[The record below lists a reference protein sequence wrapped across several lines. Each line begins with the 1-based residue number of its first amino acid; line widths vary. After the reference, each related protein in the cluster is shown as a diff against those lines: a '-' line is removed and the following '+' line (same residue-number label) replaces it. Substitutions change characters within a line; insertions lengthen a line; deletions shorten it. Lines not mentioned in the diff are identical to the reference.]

1 MQKSFPLSGWI
12 LLLPGCLWAQG
23 ELKKAA
29 EEFKTATRELGLRAD
44 SPARAAGGKRQ
55 YPWRTWHG
63 RVFYNLRNDV
73 LDAVPHEIAQRGGGK
88 NRLRRGQFGFS
99 VAGPVIGK
107 STFASLSYEG
117 VRERIGRNS
126 LRTIAILPERRG
138 DFSRTVDSAGEPLQV
153 FDPGTTRPNPDF
165 DPTRPVSTSNLES
178 IRQPFPNSQ
187 IPNSRLDPVA
197 LRGVSLYPLPNA
209 DAGPFFR
216 NNYFVVSPETN
227 QADGLIFKLDHT
239 VDDKNRLSFAAST
252 TNGLAAASRLMPTIA
267 DPGSND
273 RLYSARRGTL
283 EHILTLG
290 PRTINTLTLDLSTDR
305 SDSQR
310 PGEVFPLYSFS
321 GTYLGMG
328 RPYPVQLSAHNT
340 YSLSNGYS
348 TRLGKHSLRASGSF
362 THYQVHAFLP
372 PYPRGRF
379 TFGPGYTSLPG
390 INNTGHAFASFLLGA
405 AEYAEASVF
414 PSPSYWR
421 RHLASVS
428 VRDQYEVNKRL
439 NLTIG
444 ASMDLSTP
452 RTEKYNRLST
462 VRLDA
467 LNPANGR
474 PGALAAGGAAQ
485 PVRIRPSASVS
496 FAWNPTANPKSVV
509 RGSAGLSYQAVP
521 VYTSQWGTQGFN
533 GTPTAIS
540 RNTQLAPAILL
551 RDGLPALDRPLPDL
565 RPDFANNTVAD
576 LVEPTATQPFYQ
588 SGSLSYERELPGQ
601 LILAGTFGHSRGQR
615 LFVSNSAANP
625 NAIPLSN
632 LRFRDALNN
641 ELFRRELR
649 PYPQFQRFDVYSA
662 WPLGNYRRNAGSLRV
677 EKRSTSGLGLTA
689 TYEVS
694 RQMDDYS
701 GPYGVQDF
709 YNRRAEWALTAYNI
723 PQRLSLSYAYELP
736 IGSKKSL
743 LAYND
748 WRRYLIDGWSISG
761 MTTLLSGEP
770 IALRPQFNNTGA
782 LVEALRVNVVPGVNP
797 SLPKRSPELWFNPAA
812 FDNPEN
818 FTLGDGP
825 RTHPTLR
832 NPPSQN
838 HDLSVTKR
846 IAIDAERAL
855 ELQATGFN
863 FVNTANWTDP
873 DPVIGPASTPNVNAG
888 RIIGSRGGRVIQV
901 GLRLSF

>member
-1 MQKSFPLSGWI
+1 MQKSVPLAGWI
-12 LLLPGCLWAQG
+12 LLLPCSLWAQG
-23 ELKKAA
+23 ELQKAA
-29 EEFKTATRELGLRAD
+29 EEFKAATRELGLRAD
-44 SPARAAGGKRQ
+44 SPARSAGKRQ
-55 YPWRTWHG
+55 YPWQTWHG
-63 RVFYNLRNDV
+63 RLSYNLRNDL

-88 NRLRRGQFGFS
+88 NLLRRGQFGFN

-126 LRTIAILPERRG
+126 LRTVAIMPERRG
-138 DFSRTVDSAGEPLQV
+138 DFSQTVDSAGDPQQI
-153 FDPGTTRPNPDF
+153 FDPATTRLNPDF
-165 DPTRPVSTSNLES
+165 DPAQPVSTSNLEY
-178 IRQPFPNSQ
+178 IRQPFPGSV
-187 IPNSRLDPVA
+187 IPSSRLDPAA
-197 LRGVSLYPLPNA
+197 LRGVSLYPEPNA

-227 QADGLIFKLDHT
+227 KADGMIIKVDHT
-239 VDDKNRLSFAAST
+239 VDEKSRLSLSLST
-252 TNGLAAASRLMPTIA
+252 TNGFAAASRLMPTIA
-267 DPGSND
+267 DPGAND
-273 RLYSARRGTL
+273 RIYSARRGTV
-283 EHILTLG
+283 EHILTLS
-290 PRTINTLTLDLSTDR
+290 PRTINTLTLDLATDR
-305 SDSQR
+305 SDSSR
-310 PGEVFPLYSFS
+310 PGEIFPDYRFS
-321 GTYLGMG
+321 GNYLGMG
-328 RPYPVQLSAHNT
+328 RANPVQLTAHNT

-348 TRLGKHSLRASGSF
+348 TRIGKHSLRAVARF

-372 PYPRGRF
+372 HYPEGRY

-390 INNTGHAFASFLLGA
+390 INNTGYSFASYLLGA

-421 RHLASVS
+421 RNAASFVL
-428 VRDQYEVNKRL
+428 RDQYEITKRL
-439 NLTIG
+439 NVNISANLDI
-444 ASMDLSTP
+444 STP
-452 RTEKYNRLST
+452 RTEKYDRIST
-462 VRLDA
+462 VRLDVI
-467 LNPANGR
+467 NPANGR
-474 PGALAAGGAAQ
+474 PGALVAGGAAQ
-485 PVRIRPSASVS
+485 PTRTRPGTSIG
-496 FAWNPTANPKSVV
+496 FAWNPTGNPKSVV
-509 RGSAGLSYQAVP
+509 RGGYSLSFQAVP
-521 VYTSQWGTQGFN
+521 LYTSQWGTQGFN
-533 GTPTAIS
+533 GTPTSIS
-540 RNTQLAPAILL
+540 TNTQLAPAILL
-551 RDGLPALDRPLPDL
+551 RDGMPSLGRPLPDL

-576 LVEPTATQPFYQ
+576 LVEPTATQPMYQ
-588 SGSLSYERELPGQ
+588 SASLSYERELPGQ
-601 LILAGTFGHSRGQR
+601 LIVAGTLAHSRGQR

-625 NAIPLSN
+625 NAIPLEN
-632 LRFRDALNN
+632 LRFRDELNN

-649 PYPQFQRFDVYSA
+649 PYPQFQRFDVFSA
-662 WPLGNYRRNAGSLRV
+662 WPLGNYKRNAGSMRV

-689 TYEVS
+689 TYELS

-709 YNRRAEWALTAYNI
+709 YNRQAEWSLTAYNV
-723 PQRLSLSYAYELP
+723 PHRVSLSYAYELP

-743 LAYND
+743 MAYND
-748 WRRYLIDGWSISG
+748 WRRYLVDGWSISG
-761 MTTLLSGEP
+761 MSTLLSGEP
-770 IALRPQFNNTGA
+770 IALRPQFNNTGG
-782 LVEALRVNVVPGVNP
+782 LVEALRVNVVPGVDP
-797 SLPKRSPELWFNPAA
+797 SLSNRSPDLWFNPAA

-832 NPPSQN
+832 NPASQN

-863 FVNTANWTDP
+863 FVNNANWTDP